1 MRAFAVLRTSR
12 RLPLLS
18 FSTPSRLLQLR
29 PFQVPSP
36 PFASQLHSRF
46 SGGAELSLPVFRRF
60 ATSYHVRLP
69 MANLRTD
76 SPVACRIVLAFLDF
90 LNSVEPGPGVD
101 VEGIEVAKQCLEQVF
116 KVQSPAAG
124 ELAEF
129 NSLVGIFSSPESFQR
144 SGTNSSVDNGA
155 VPMEH
160 CSSLNVNDSGA
171 NLSKS
176 SRPQGDDCSRES
188 HPLGVLQDEL
198 FGQFVLALEKLRY
211 FRTSADG
218 RDDPDQLER
227 ATRLFHDAL
236 GEMERSGCTE
246 INHKNLAE
254 SLKSLGNR
262 AMQSKLYSDAIELYS
277 CAIALCEN
285 NAIYYCNRAAAYTQ
299 IQKYSEA
306 TRDSLKSI
314 EIDPNYS
321 KAYSRLGLAL
331 YDQGSYRDAIDK
343 GFMKALQLD
352 PNNEA
357 VRENIRVAEQKL
369 KEAQRQTHH
378 EQGSSSRSQESQY
391 QQSSGASRNDS
402 PSPPFPSMPFNGTLP
417 SEISNIF
424 MNMAANHGQHTG
436 VGGEENRSGN
446 GSADDPRTNMDANF
460 SFSVGDGMPQD
471 LNGALRSMM
480 QMFTGA
486 ASGTNPQDNINRR
499 PPQG

>member
-1 MRAFAVLRTSR
+1 
-12 RLPLLS
+12 
-18 FSTPSRLLQLR
+18 
-29 PFQVPSP
+29 
-36 PFASQLHSRF
+36 
-46 SGGAELSLPVFRRF
+46 
-60 ATSYHVRLP
+60 
-69 MANLRTD
+69 MANMRTD
-76 SPVACRIVLAFLDF
+76 SPVACRIVRAFLDF

-116 KVQSPAAG
+116 KVQSPAAE

-129 NSLVGIFSSPESFQR
+129 NSLVDIFSSPGSFQR
-144 SGTNSSVDNGA
+144 SGTNSSVDNGT

-236 GEMERSGCTE
+236 GEMERSGCAE

-254 SLKSLGNR
+254 SLKSLGLCSQNYSPTQLSCIVV
-262 AMQSKLYSDAIELYS
+262 QSHYVKIMPFTTVTEL
-277 CAIALCEN
+277 L
-285 NAIYYCNRAAAYTQ
+285 RAAAYTQ

-486 ASGTNPQDNINRR
+486 APGGNPQDNINRR

>member
-1 MRAFAVLRTSR
+1 
-12 RLPLLS
+12 
-18 FSTPSRLLQLR
+18 
-29 PFQVPSP
+29 
-36 PFASQLHSRF
+36 
-46 SGGAELSLPVFRRF
+46 
-60 ATSYHVRLP
+60 

-76 SPVACRIVLAFLDF
+76 SPVSSRIVRAFLDF

-101 VEGIEVAKQCLEQVF
+101 VEGLEVAKQCLEQVF
-116 KVQSPAAG
+116 KVESPAAD
-124 ELAEF
+124 ELTELD
-129 NSLVGIFSSPESFQR
+129 SLVEIFSSPESFQR
-144 SGTNSSVDNGA
+144 SRTSSFVDNGA
-155 VPMEH
+155 VPLAH
-160 CSSLNVNDSGA
+160 HSPLNVNDSHA
-171 NLSKS
+171 NLSESK
-176 SRPQGDDCSRES
+176 PQGGDWSRES
-188 HPLGVLQDEL
+188 HTVGVLQDEL
-198 FGQFVLALEKLRY
+198 FGQFVLALEKLHY
-211 FRTSADG
+211 FRTTSDG

-236 GEMERSGCTE
+236 GEMERSGCPE

-306 TRDSLKSI
+306 TRDCLKSI

-331 YDQGSYRDAIDK
+331 YDQGNYRDAIDK
-343 GFMKALQLD
+343 GFMRALQLD

-369 KEAQRQTHH
+369 KEAHRQTQH
-378 EQGSSSRSQESQY
+378 EQGSTSRSQESQNH
-391 QQSSGASRNDS
+391 SGGGRSRSDS
-402 PSPPFPSMPFNGTLP
+402 PPSPPFHSMPFNVTLP
-417 SEISNIF
+417 SELSNMF
-424 MNMAANHGQHTG
+424 MNMAANATNPFHGQHSEDS
-436 VGGEENRSGN
+436 GEENRSSN
-446 GSADDPRTNMDANF
+446 GSGNPGTNMDANF
-460 SFSVGDGMPQD
+460 SFSIGDGMPQD

-480 QMFTGA
+480 EMFSGA
-486 ASGTNPQDNINRR
+486 AHGGNPQDNFNGS